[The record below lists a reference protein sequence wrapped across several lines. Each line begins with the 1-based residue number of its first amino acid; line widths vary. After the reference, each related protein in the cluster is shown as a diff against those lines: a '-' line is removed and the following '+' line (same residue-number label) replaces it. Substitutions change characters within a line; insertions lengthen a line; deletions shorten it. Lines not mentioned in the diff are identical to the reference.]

1 MDRIYKYNPNISYNP
16 NGGRYLQLIT
26 AKNLY
31 IQNIT
36 VAENDGHSD
45 SFHVKFPNVFTNYP
59 LGAVRVEDQKFKDWD
74 HYKFT
79 IWQLQLNFVVF
90 CASSACG
97 VSVEH
102 LNAKEPM
109 IRSIYRFHVYYHIRR
124 ILKILEIPLP
134 YENSFNQYNNP
145 YNHEK
150 FIGICSEY
158 GVSNDLTKWRKQKYF
173 STWQSRAWETGK
185 PGMSNINENSFSR
198 WIIEKSDGLTM
209 LGLQKLS
216 GSVRH
221 DAYLIL
227 TSQTSTRG
235 PIVGIESRNLDA
247 QHTFLNTFENIV
259 NRRVNISEDIR
270 RFQKTLQ
277 YARSKV
283 DYVIGEFIYMLPSNM
298 NLQIEKVKDYNNK
311 ILISSP
317 SFKIGTNLK
326 INLDGEQVKL
336 KDKPDVKSK
345 EVEMV
350 KTEPDVK
357 PKVITKPDI
366 KSNKEHKQDVKPNIE
381 LKHDVMLIT
390 TKPDTNKITYEEEKV
405 ALYWELQLYLQYGGC
420 SSDLRSICLCHEIC
434 VYQDSNTCDK
444 CPQILRQP
452 TNCFLC
458 SIQDP

>member
-1 MDRIYKYNPNISYNP
+1 MDRIYKYNSDASYKP
-16 NGGRYLQLIT
+16 NGGIYLQLII
-26 AKNLY
+26 AKDLY

-36 VAENDGHSD
+36 VAEHNSGHSD

-59 LGAVRVEDQKFKDWD
+59 LGAVRIEDQKFKDWD

-79 IWQLQLNFVVF
+79 LWQSQLNFMVV
-90 CASSACG
+90 CDSSACC

-158 GVSNDLTKWRKQKYF
+158 GVSNDLTKWRNQKYF

-185 PGMSNINENSFSR
+185 PGMSYINENSFSR
-198 WIIEKSDGLTM
+198 WIIEKSEGLTT

-216 GSVRH
+216 ESVR
-221 DAYLIL
+221 DYAYLIL

-235 PIVGIESRNLDA
+235 PIVGHEGRNLDA
-247 QHTFLNTFENIV
+247 QRTFLNTFENIV
-259 NRRVNISEDIR
+259 NRRVNIPEDIR

-277 YARSKV
+277 HARSKV
-283 DYVIGEFIYMLPSNM
+283 DYVIGEFVYMLPSDM
-298 NLQIEKVKDYNNK
+298 NLRIGNVRNYNNK

-326 INLDGEQVKL
+326 INLDE
-336 KDKPDVKSK
+336 

-350 KTEPDVK
+350 KTEPDVRPEVKAK
-357 PKVITKPDI
+357 PNIEPNEK
-366 KSNKEHKQDVKPNIE
+366 HKQDVKPNI
-381 LKHDVMLIT
+381 KFDRGSNQDV
-390 TKPDTNKITYEEEKV
+390 KEPDTNEITYEEEKV
-405 ALYWELQLYLQYGGC
+405 AL
-420 SSDLRSICLCHEIC
+420 
-434 VYQDSNTCDK
+434 
-444 CPQILRQP
+444 ILG
-452 TNCFLC
+452 TTAVFTVWWMLK
-458 SIQDP
+458 

>member
-1 MDRIYKYNPNISYNP
+1 M
-16 NGGRYLQLIT
+16 
-26 AKNLY
+26 
-31 IQNIT
+31 
-36 VAENDGHSD
+36 
-45 SFHVKFPNVFTNYP
+45 
-59 LGAVRVEDQKFKDWD
+59 RVENQKFKDWD

-79 IWQLQLNFVVF
+79 IWQSQLNFAVF

-102 LNAKEPM
+102 LNTKEPM

-150 FIGICSEY
+150 FIGIFSEY
-158 GVSNDLTKWRKQKYF
+158 GISNNLTKWRNQKYF
-173 STWQSRAWETGK
+173 STWQSRAWETGR
-185 PGMSNINENSFSR
+185 PGMSYINENSFSR
-198 WIIEKSDGLTM
+198 WIIEKSNGLIT

-216 GSVRH
+216 ESVR
-221 DAYLIL
+221 DYTYLIL

-235 PIVGIESRNLDA
+235 PIVGHEAQNLDA
-247 QHTFLNTFENIV
+247 QLTFLNTFENIV
-259 NRRVNISEDIR
+259 NRRVNIPEDIR

-283 DYVIGEFIYMLPSNM
+283 DYVIGEFIYMLLSDV
-298 NLQIEKVKDYNNK
+298 NLHIGKVKNYNNK

-317 SFKIGTNLK
+317 SFKIAANLK

-336 KDKPDVKSK
+336 KVKPDVKSK

-357 PKVITKPDI
+357 PKVITKPNI
-366 KSNKEHKQDVKPNIE
+366 EPNKEHKQDVKPNIKFDRE
-381 LKHDVMLIT
+381 SNQDVK
-390 TKPDTNKITYEEEKV
+390 KPDTNKITYEEEKV
-405 ALYWELQLYLQYGGC
+405 AL
-420 SSDLRSICLCHEIC
+420 
-434 VYQDSNTCDK
+434 
-444 CPQILRQP
+444 ILG
-452 TNCFLC
+452 TTAVFTVWWMFK
-458 SIQDP
+458 

>member
-1 MDRIYKYNPNISYNP
+1 MDRIYKYNPDASYKP
-16 NGGRYLQLIT
+16 NWGTYLQLIT
-26 AKNLY
+26 DKDLY
-31 IQNIT
+31 IQNVT
-36 VAENDGHSD
+36 VAAHDGGHSD
-45 SFHVKFPNVFTNYP
+45 NFQVKFPNVFTNYL
-59 LGAVRVEDQKFKDWD
+59 LGAVRVENQKFKDWD

-79 IWQLQLNFVVF
+79 IWQSQLNFAVF

-158 GVSNDLTKWRKQKYF
+158 GVSNDLTKWRNQKYF

-185 PGMSNINENSFSR
+185 PGMSYINENSFSR
-198 WIIEKSDGLTM
+198 WIIEKSDGLTT
-209 LGLQKLS
+209 LGLQKIS
-216 GSVRH
+216 ESVR
-221 DAYLIL
+221 DYAYLIL

-235 PIVGIESRNLDA
+235 PIVGHEARNLDA
-247 QHTFLNTFENIV
+247 QRTFLNTFENIV
-259 NRRVNISEDIR
+259 NRRVNIPEDIR

-283 DYVIGEFIYMLPSNM
+283 DYAIGEFIYMLLSDM
-298 NLQIEKVKDYNNK
+298 NLRIGNVRNYNNK

-317 SFKIGTNLK
+317 SFKIGTN
-326 INLDGEQVKL
+326 VKVNI
-336 KDKPDVKSK
+336 DVKSK

-357 PKVITKPDI
+357 PKVITKPNI
-366 KSNKEHKQDVKPNIE
+366 KPNKEHKQDVKPNIKFDRE
-381 LKHDVMLIT
+381 SNQDIK
-390 TKPDTNKITYEEEKV
+390 KPDMNEITYEEEKV
-405 ALYWELQLYLQYGGC
+405 ALVLGITSVFTVWWMF
-420 SSDLRSICLCHEIC
+420 
-434 VYQDSNTCDK
+434 K
-444 CPQILRQP
+444 
-452 TNCFLC
+452 
-458 SIQDP
+458 

>member
-1 MDRIYKYNPNISYNP
+1 MNRIYRYNSNASYKP
-16 NGGRYLQLIT
+16 NGGTYLQLIT
-26 AKNLY
+26 AKDLY
-31 IQNIT
+31 SQNIT

-45 SFHVKFPNVFTNYP
+45 NFQVKFPNVFTNYP
-59 LGAVRVEDQKFKDWD
+59 LGAVRVEDQRFKDWD

-79 IWQLQLNFVVF
+79 IWQSQLNFMVF
-90 CASSACG
+90 CASSVCG

-102 LNAKEPM
+102 LNVKEPM

-134 YENSFNQYNNP
+134 YENSFNQYDNP

-158 GVSNDLTKWRKQKYF
+158 GVSNDLTKWRNQKYF

-185 PGMSNINENSFSR
+185 PGMSYINENSFSR
-198 WIIEKSDGLTM
+198 WIIEKSDGLTT

-216 GSVRH
+216 ETVR
-221 DAYLIL
+221 DYAYLIL

-235 PIVGIESRNLDA
+235 PIVGHEARNLDA
-247 QHTFLNTFENIV
+247 QRTFLNTFENIV
-259 NRRVNISEDIR
+259 NRRVNIPEDIR

-283 DYVIGEFIYMLPSNM
+283 DYVIGEFIYMLPSDM
-298 NLQIEKVKDYNNK
+298 NLRIGKVKDYNNK

-317 SFKIGTNLK
+317 SFKIGTNNVK
-326 INLDGEQVKL
+326 INLDGEQAKL

-357 PKVITKPDI
+357 PKVIAKPNI
-366 KSNKEHKQDVKPNIE
+366 KSNEKRKQDVKPNIKFDRE
-381 LKHDVMLIT
+381 SNPDV
-390 TKPDTNKITYEEEKV
+390 KEPDTNKITYEEEKV
-405 ALYWELQLYLQYGGC
+405 AL
-420 SSDLRSICLCHEIC
+420 
-434 VYQDSNTCDK
+434 
-444 CPQILRQP
+444 ILG
-452 TNCFLC
+452 TTAVFTVWWMFK
-458 SIQDP
+458 

>member
-1 MDRIYKYNPNISYNP
+1 MDRIYKYDSDASYKP

-26 AKNLY
+26 AEDLY

-36 VAENDGHSD
+36 VAEHDGHSD
-45 SFHVKFPNVFTNYP
+45 SFQVKFPNVFTNYP

-79 IWQLQLNFVVF
+79 IWQSQLNFVVF

-158 GVSNDLTKWRKQKYF
+158 GVSNDLTKWRNQKYF

-185 PGMSNINENSFSR
+185 QGMSYINENSFSR
-198 WIIEKSDGLTM
+198 WIIEKSDGLTT
-209 LGLQKLS
+209 LGIQKLS
-216 GSVRH
+216 ESVR
-221 DAYLIL
+221 DYAYLIL

-235 PIVGIESRNLDA
+235 QIVGHEARDLDA
-247 QHTFLNTFENIV
+247 QRVFLNNFENVI
-259 NRRVNISEDIR
+259 NRRVDIPEDIR

-283 DYVIGEFIYMLPSNM
+283 DYAIGEFVYMLPSDM
-298 NLQIEKVKDYNNK
+298 NLQIGNIRNYNNK

-317 SFKIGTNLK
+317 SFKIGTNVK
-326 INLDGEQVKL
+326 INLDDDDTKVA
-336 KDKPDVKSK
+336 
-345 EVEMV
+345 
-350 KTEPDVK
+350 KTEPAVK
-357 PKVITKPDI
+357 PKVITKPVI
-366 KSNKEHKQDVKPNIE
+366 KPNKGDKQDVKPVIKPNKEHKQDVKPNRPDIKQNIE
-381 LKHDVMLIT
+381 ISRS
-390 TKPDTNKITYEEEKV
+390 KPDTNKITYEEEKA
-405 ALYWELQLYLQYGGC
+405 AL
-420 SSDLRSICLCHEIC
+420 
-434 VYQDSNTCDK
+434 
-444 CPQILRQP
+444 ILGM
-452 TNCFLC
+452 TAVFTVWSVLK
-458 SIQDP
+458 